1 MQANSR
7 QKTKSSR
14 ITREEE
20 DTNRETKMQKNVATL
35 YMEEYEKM
43 KKKWSILSSNSSGNN
58 NNNNS

>member
-7 QKTKSSR
+7 QKTKSSI

-35 YMEEYEKM
+35 YMEDYEKM
-43 KKKWSILSSNSSGNN
+43 KKKMKHSEQQQQRQQQQQQ
-58 NNNNS
+58 

>member
-20 DTNRETKMQKNVATL
+20 DTNRETKKQKNVATL
-35 YMEEYEKM
+35 YMEDYEKM
-43 KKKWSILSSNSSGNN
+43 KNKIKHSEQQQQRQQK
-58 NNNNS
+58 

>member
-20 DTNRETKMQKNVATL
+20 DIYRETIKQKNVATL
-35 YMEEYEKM
+35 YVEDYEKM
-43 KKKWSILSSNSSGNN
+43 KKKLKHSEQQQQRQQQQ
-58 NNNNS
+58 